1 MSIGRNV
8 SLLQTNL
15 ISILNPTLVVAS
27 QLHDRFLLKEMISFQ
42 MSCCLNLL
50 LGALRD
56 ELNCKMKNF
65 INEVGES
72 LMLKYQ
78 AKKTICF
85 DCLRRNCHLKAML
98 FNRMIFLCRSVVF
111 SYHWLWG
118 NHLRSLKLLHSGD

>member
-1 MSIGRNV
+1 MVAKIKILNTWYKRRVSIGRNV

-56 ELNCKMKNF
+56 ELN
-65 INEVGES
+65 
-72 LMLKYQ
+72 
-78 AKKTICF
+78 
-85 DCLRRNCHLKAML
+85 
-98 FNRMIFLCRSVVF
+98 
-111 SYHWLWG
+111 
-118 NHLRSLKLLHSGD
+118 